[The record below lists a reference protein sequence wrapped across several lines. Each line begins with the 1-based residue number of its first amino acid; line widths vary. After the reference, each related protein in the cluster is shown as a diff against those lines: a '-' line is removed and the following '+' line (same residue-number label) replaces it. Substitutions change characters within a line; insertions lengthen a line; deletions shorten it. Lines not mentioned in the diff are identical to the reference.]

1 MRTAMANRRELRKA
15 YEAIFLQ
22 ELRGEITREEC
33 LTRVIALRD
42 SRAAAGLS
50 VKQRDDIANEAVK
63 RAEAAANGIE
73 PRRRRA
79 PP

>member
-1 MRTAMANRRELRKA
+1 MADTDALGKA

-33 LTRVIALRD
+33 LTRVIALDD
-42 SRAAAGLS
+42 SPAAAGLS

-63 RAEAAANGIE
+63 RAEAVANGSE